1 MLRSER
7 VFHNNN
13 DASVD
18 EKTKLLYL
26 RPSYRAHLDYLMF
39 YCRNYGP
46 LCCIFCKQIIWP
58 WGEGMDDFQICGK
71 SQG

>member
-46 LCCIFCKQIIWP
+46 LCFFFLQANHMAL
-58 WGEGMDDFQICGK
+58 G
-71 SQG
+71 